1 MIDEHMIQ
9 CTGCGA
15 CLAGCPRK
23 CISMIEDVEGFLY
36 PKIDK
41 STCISCNLCAKVCP
55 ALKENII
62 NTYEKKYFGLINKN
76 EYQIKSSTSGG
87 FFIAAASLILSRGG
101 YIAGCVIKDNCA
113 IHIVTNREEDVK
125 KMQGSK
131 YVQSNIGGIHS
142 EIKALLDGGKKVLF
156 TGTPCQTSGLISYL
170 GKPYDNLL
178 CVDIIC
184 HGVPSQKFLT
194 ACVDFYEK
202 KFKAKIVDISF
213 RKKLHGIKWGK
224 NYGLSL
230 VAENKKQRYIKAKN
244 DVYYRCFLSALSYR
258 ESCYQCSYSLSKS
271 ASDITI
277 GDFWGGKAFY
287 PNVKA
292 DNGLSIIRVNTP
304 KGSAFFDEIGDC
316 VETFQTTFDV
326 AVKENPNLI
335 TPSRRDRERS
345 LVYKELNDFG
355 YAFLQRKMIK
365 KYFIKN
371 LIPNDIK
378 EKIKRLL
385 SR

>member
-1 MIDEHMIQ
+1 MIDEHLIQ

-15 CLAGCPRK
+15 CLAECPRK
-23 CISMIEDVEGFLY
+23 CISMIEDAEGFLY

-41 STCISCNLCAKVCP
+41 SACISCNLCSKVCP
-55 ALKENII
+55 AMKEDIT
-62 NTYEKKYFGLINKN
+62 NTYEKKYFGLINKS
-76 EYQIKSSTSGG
+76 ECQIKNSSSGG
-87 FFIAAASLILSRGG
+87 FFIAAASSVLSCGG
-101 YIAGCVIKDNCA
+101 YVVGCVMKDNCA
-113 IHIVTNREEDVK
+113 MHIVTNNEDDVK

-131 YVQSNIGGIHS
+131 YVQSNMGLIHS

-194 ACVDFYEK
+194 ACIDFYEK
-202 KFKAKIVDISF
+202 KLKSKIVDISF

-224 NYGLSL
+224 NYGLYFKT
-230 VAENKKQRYIKAKN
+230 ENKKQKYVKAKN
-244 DVYYRCFLSALSYR
+244 DVYYRCFLSASSYR
-258 ESCYQCSYSLSKS
+258 ESCYQCSYSLAKS
-271 ASDITI
+271 ASDVTI
-277 GDFWGGKAFY
+277 GDFWGWEAFY

-292 DNGLSIIRVNTP
+292 DDGLSVVRINTL
-304 KGSAFFDEIGDC
+304 KGSAFFDELGDQ
-316 VETFQTTFDV
+316 VERFQTTFDIV
-326 AVKENPNLI
+326 VKENPNL
-335 TPSRRDRERS
+335 TKPSRRDSERS

-355 YAFLQRKMIK
+355 YAFLQRKMMK

-371 LIPNDIK
+371 LIPNEIK
-378 EKIKRLL
+378 ERIKRKIL
-385 SR
+385 R